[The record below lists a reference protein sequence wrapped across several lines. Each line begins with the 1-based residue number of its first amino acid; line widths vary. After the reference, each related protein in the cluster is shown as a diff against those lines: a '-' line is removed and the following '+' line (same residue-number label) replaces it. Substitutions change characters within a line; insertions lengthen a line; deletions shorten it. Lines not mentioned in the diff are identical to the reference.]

1 MAELSRHDRD
11 PYPHAPRSYDGA
23 MHDEAGLKTLLK
35 RLNQDASQF
44 VHDELELAKLEFKE
58 VAGALSTDVREAGQ
72 TLAKDLAKVGVAL
85 SLALMGGLALTAG
98 AVLAIGRLLGDAFWA
113 GGLIVGI
120 VLLVAAALA
129 GRSAATDA
137 QESEALRLTRTKR
150 TMKRDSQVLADEMRE
165 TKEFAQREAQEFKDH
180 ASGNAATHRH

>member
-1 MAELSRHDRD
+1 MAELSQRGRELH
-11 PYPHAPRSYDGA
+11 PHGYNGVD
-23 MHDEAGLKTLLK
+23 DVGLKTLLK
-35 RLNQDASQF
+35 RLNEDASQF
-44 VHDELELAKLEFKE
+44 VHDELDLAKLEFRE
-58 VAGALSTDVREAGQ
+58 VAGALSSDVREAGQ

-129 GRSAATDA
+129 GKSAASDA
-137 QESEALRLTRTKR
+137 KNSEALRLENTRR
-150 TMKRDSQVLADEMRE
+150 TMQRDKQVLADEMRQ
-165 TKEFAQREAQEFKDH
+165 TKEFAQREAQEFKQH
-180 ASGNAATHRH
+180 ATSDVSTQHHH